1 MRSRSTALRTVGV
14 AAALVIAPA
23 AAGAYAHDSVT
34 VTVHPAG
41 ARPGDEV
48 EIRVQGCEATAG
60 AARSRA
66 FAVAAELSE
75 LSAGRS
81 GSVQES
87 DGGSDSGAGRGSG
100 RTGHGHGS
108 RALTGVTVLAPEATP
123 GVYDITV
130 ACGGH
135 DHPAP
140 GAVRIAESRP
150 RPDDRATPVA
160 PIRAG
165 GGGTAVLSTGKQ
177 AGHGGE
183 AEDARHGGEPEDA
196 KDGKDAKDTGSAES
210 AGPST
215 PHTVV
220 GLVLAGVAAAVV
232 AFRSSRRRRTGS
244 D

>member
-1 MRSRSTALRTVGV
+1 MRSRSMALRTAGV

-81 GSVQES
+81 GSAQES
-87 DGGSDSGAGRGSG
+87 DGGSDSGSGSGSGRGSG

-165 GGGTAVLSTGKQ
+165 GGGTAVLATGK
-177 AGHGGE
+177 HGGE
-183 AEDARHGGEPEDA
+183 GEDARHGGEPEDA
-196 KDGKDAKDTGSAES
+196 KDAKDTGSAES